1 MPPSP
6 SRRTS
11 PSRRNLERHLRR
23 LQHEML
29 RQAPESELRQLGIGR
44 NFSRRNSRAPPG
56 TPSGYIVTRPSIH
69 NRTSRRRGHSHNAD
83 LRRVRGMLRQRDHAR
98 RFSLAESRA
107 ATSQNRMNGAVQAY
121 PFAELVERARSASPG
136 TVHNPLIPIA
146 RAISANRT
154 STREP
159 VSEYDLF
166 SMYQLHG
173 ENLHRRRRHERG
185 MMYNTKNRTPSP
197 NAPMRSR
204 QSPRSR

>member
-6 SRRTS
+6 SRRT
-11 PSRRNLERHLRR
+11 LERHLRR

-29 RQAPESELRQLGIGR
+29 RQAPESELRQLGVGR
-44 NFSRRNSRAPPG
+44 NFSRRNSRAPLG
-56 TPSGYIVTRPSIH
+56 TPSGYVVTQPTIH
-69 NRTSRRRGHSHNAD
+69 DRTRRRRGTSHNRD
-83 LRRVRGMLRQRDHAR
+83 LRRVRGILQQRDHAR
-98 RFSLAESRA
+98 RFGLAESRA
-107 ATSQNRMNGAVQAY
+107 ATSQNRMNGAVEAY
-121 PFAELVERARSASPG
+121 PFAELVEHARSASPG
-136 TVHNPLIPIA
+136 NIGHNPFIPEA
-146 RAISANRT
+146 RAISSNRT

-173 ENLHRRRRHERG
+173 PDLHRGRRYERA
-185 MMYNTKNRTPSP
+185 MMYNAKNRTPSP